1 MDLEVLPE
9 EFEHAAE
16 LAADCA
22 EEASSVH
29 VDAAGEGVLGSPV
42 LAAATTAFASSRTG
56 EAARAAAQ
64 AGDVAAGARAALA
77 ELTGADEVV
86 AGGVLGLGLS
96 AASVKAGAPGGAGA
110 WW

>member
-22 EEASSVH
+22 EEALSVQ
-29 VDAAGEGVLGSPV
+29 VDAAGEGVLGSSV
-42 LAAATTAFASSRTG
+42 LTAATTSFASSRTA
-56 EAARAAAQ
+56 EAGRAAAR

-77 ELTGADEVV
+77 ELTGADEAA
-86 AGGVLGLGLS
+86 AGGALGLGLS
-96 AASVKAGAPGGAGA
+96 TASVTAGVPGGMGA
-110 WW
+110 

>member
-22 EEASSVH
+22 DEASSVH
-29 VDAAGEGVLGSPV
+29 VDGEGEGVLGSSM

-56 EAARAAAQ
+56 EAARTAAR
-64 AGDVAAGARAALA
+64 AGEVAAGAHAALA
-77 ELTGADEVV
+77 LLTGTDGE
-86 AGGVLGLGLS
+86 
-96 AASVKAGAPGGAGA
+96 AASGARILGRSVTSMTPGLPGGSGV
-110 WW
+110 WR